1 MRHLI
6 RAASVLLLAAS
17 VAACIPILA
26 PVASTPTPPPT
37 PSPTP
42 VSVLDAFR
50 TMVASPDFQARG
62 SVSGSVKAKLL
73 LGSASGTVSGSFAVE
88 GKASDVSV
96 GFALLGMNVTYDA
109 IVVDGWS
116 YARMNGSAW
125 VKTRASGKSFQD
137 TVADLVLADEGLAL
151 RFGTWLHRIEAA
163 NPADVDPT
171 AFGIVAG
178 AGQENLAISALS
190 FWAEADGT
198 PAGVSIEA
206 SVDQKV
212 LGTRTHETVTLEIAI
227 DSLSG
232 VTITAPTD

>member
-6 RAASVLLLAAS
+6 RAASVLLLAGS

-50 TMVASPDFQARG
+50 AQVANADFQARG
-62 SVSGSVKAKLL
+62 SISGSVKAKLL
-73 LGSASGTVSGSFAVE
+73 LGSASGTVTGSFEVE
-88 GKASDVSV
+88 GAASDVSV
-96 GFALLGMNVTYDA
+96 GFSLLGINVTYDA

-116 YARMNGSAW
+116 YARMNGGGW
-125 VKTRASGKSFQD
+125 VKARASGKGFQA
-137 TVADLVLADEGLAL
+137 TVGDLVLTDEGLAL
-151 RFGTWLHRIEAA
+151 RSGRWLHRITAA

-171 AFGIVAG
+171 AFGIMAG

-206 SVDQKV
+206 SVDQKI
-212 LGTRTHETVTLEIAI
+212 LGARTHETVTLEIAI

-232 VTITAPTD
+232 VSITAPV